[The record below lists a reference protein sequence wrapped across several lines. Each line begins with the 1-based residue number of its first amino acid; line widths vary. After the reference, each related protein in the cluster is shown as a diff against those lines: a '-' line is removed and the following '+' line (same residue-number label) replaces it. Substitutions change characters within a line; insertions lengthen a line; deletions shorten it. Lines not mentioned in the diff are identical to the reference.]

1 MYKNRRLIKLSSF
14 SFSITQDSFTLQ
26 IVREGY
32 LIPFKDQKPPLSS
45 RPIDLSS
52 GHPNLQGAL
61 QALLEKGAVERV
73 HNPGSLGFYSRL
85 FLVPKKN
92 GSWRPIKD
100 LSTLNSFVD
109 IRSFKMETVTSIRN
123 SILPDHWGVSLDLTD
138 AYFHVPIH
146 PRSRKYLRFCVKGQV
161 FQFRSLP
168 FGLATAP
175 RVFTKFMAVVGAHLR
190 LNGSVILQ
198 YFDDWLI
205 HHVQRESLLQDL
217 SRSWVEISSLG
228 LLLNPTKSDLVPSQQ
243 FTFVGMNFLT
253 NLNRVRVPPQRSE
266 SLRNLVSLFLT
277 KDKVTA
283 RSFLS
288 LLGVLSAA
296 SSLVELG
303 RLYLRPIQLYLLAL
317 WRPNQDSLSDLVPI
331 RPPLLPHLRWW
342 LVEDR
347 LSAGVPIVPPVPTIS
362 LITDASNLGWGAH
375 LEPLGLTASGIW
387 STRDRLLHINNL
399 ELKAVTLAV
408 SQFSQNIKDHCVLLS
423 TDNTTVVSYV
433 LKQGGTHSLSLF
445 RETLELFQRCQS
457 LNVRLL
463 AKHLPGRLN
472 VLADSLSRRHQILPS
487 EWTLQQEVVNLIFR
501 ELGTPMVDLFATR
514 FNHRLPLYVS
524 PVLDPAAWAIDAL
537 SLDWNQLVAYAFPPF
552 ILLPQVL
559 RKIRLSQ
566 CQILLIAPLWPQR
579 CWFSDLLELLRAHP
593 RPLPQRHDLLFQR
606 DRVLHP
612 CPDVLHLHVWPL
624 SGRLSER
631 NAFRKELPLSSLSPG
646 EIRPLRSTMPS
657 GIFSQI
663 GVADG
668 ILIHSIRLPD
678 V

>member
-1 MYKNRRLIKLSSF
+1 MVGGGGASPRSSPFLPPPPIRPDLPVGARLLHF
-14 SFSITQDSFTLQ
+14 AEEWAHITQDSFTLQ

-52 GHPNLQGAL
+52 GHPDLQGAL

-92 GSWRPIKD
+92 GSWRPIID

-175 RVFTKFMAVVGAHLR
+175 RVFTQLMAVVGAHLR

-228 LLLNPTKSDLVPSQQ
+228 LLLNPTKSDLVPSQH

-317 WRPNQDSLSDLVPI
+317 WRPHQDSLSNWVGPHSTPSSSPSSMVVSRGSTQCRCTNCPSRSDDLSDHGREQFGMGGSSGASRTHGLGHLVDP
-331 RPPLLPHLRWW
+331 RPVATHKQPR
-342 LVEDR
+342 VE
-347 LSAGVPIVPPVPTIS
+347 G
-362 LITDASNLGWGAH
+362 SNLSCLSVQSEHQG
-375 LEPLGLTASGIW
+375 PLRASVNRQHD
-387 STRDRLLHINNL
+387 SSLLCT
-399 ELKAVTLAV
+399 KT
-408 SQFSQNIKDHCVLLS
+408 
-423 TDNTTVVSYV
+423 
-433 LKQGGTHSLSLF
+433 GGGHTLSLCF
-445 RETLELFQRCQS
+445 E
-457 LNVRLL
+457 
-463 AKHLPGRLN
+463 
-472 VLADSLSRRHQILPS
+472 RHYNS
-487 EWTLQQEVVNLIFR
+487 FS
-501 ELGTPMVDLFATR
+501 FAS
-514 FNHRLPLYVS
+514 H
-524 PVLDPAAWAIDAL
+524 
-537 SLDWNQLVAYAFPPF
+537 
-552 ILLPQVL
+552 
-559 RKIRLSQ
+559 
-566 CQILLIAPLWPQR
+566 
-579 CWFSDLLELLRAHP
+579 
-593 RPLPQRHDLLFQR
+593 
-606 DRVLHP
+606 
-612 CPDVLHLHVWPL
+612 
-624 SGRLSER
+624 
-631 NAFRKELPLSSLSPG
+631 
-646 EIRPLRSTMPS
+646 
-657 GIFSQI
+657 
-663 GVADG
+663 
-668 ILIHSIRLPD
+668 
-678 V
+678 